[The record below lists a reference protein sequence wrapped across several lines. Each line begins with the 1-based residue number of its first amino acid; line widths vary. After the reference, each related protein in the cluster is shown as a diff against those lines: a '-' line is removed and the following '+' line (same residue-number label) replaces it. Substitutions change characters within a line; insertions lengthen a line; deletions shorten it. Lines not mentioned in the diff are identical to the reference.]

1 MKIYTANRETGD
13 FIEEAETIDMAKAMI
28 RFYEDEDKR
37 NDVFEPNF
45 YDVVNENHESL
56 LQEQIMKKENI
67 IIRVSELEK
76 EKIKSAAESQQ
87 MSVSEFMLA
96 AVRAEIL
103 RLNN

>member
-1 MKIYTANRETGD
+1 MKTT
-13 FIEEAETIDMAKAMI
+13 
-28 RFYEDEDKR
+28 
-37 NDVFEPNF
+37 
-45 YDVVNENHESL
+45 
-56 LQEQIMKKENI
+56 NI

-76 EKIKSAAESQQ
+76 EKIKAVAESQQ